1 MKPVTLKTFACK
13 PARAKPVDREGQ
25 EQAALMDELKWRF
38 PLAHKLIYHVPNG
51 GHRVK
56 AVAAKLKGQGVKAGV
71 PDLVLPIARGGY
83 FGLYI
88 EFKAKPPFDAAVS
101 PSQDAYLHALTEQGY
116 LAIVCRGSIDAVEAI
131 RAYLLLPQTVPQKE
145 VA

>member
-1 MKPVTLKTFACK
+1 MTNQRPPFRN

-25 EQAALMDELKWRF
+25 EQAALLEEIQLRYPDVYE
-38 PLAHKLIYHVPNG
+38 LIYHVPNG

-71 PDLVLPIARGGY
+71 PDLVLPMARGGY

-88 EFKAKPPFDAAVS
+88 EFKAKPPFDAPVS
-101 PSQDAYLHALTEQGY
+101 ASQDAFLQLLTNENY
-116 LAIVCRGSIDAVEAI
+116 LAIVCRGNIDAVEAI
-131 RAYLLLPQTVPQKE
+131 RAYLLQPATV
-145 VA
+145 AA

>member
-1 MKPVTLKTFACK
+1 MTSPALRPFKDK

-25 EQAALMDELKWRF
+25 EQAALMKELQLRY
-38 PLAHKLIYHVPNG
+38 PQAYKLIYHVPNG

-71 PDLVLPIARGGY
+71 PDLVLPMARGRY

-88 EFKAKPPFDAAVS
+88 EFKAMPPFDAPVS
-101 PSQDAYLHALTEQGY
+101 PSQDAYLQALGDQGY

-131 RAYLLLPQTVPQKE
+131 RAYLLLPATV
-145 VA
+145 AA

>member
-1 MKPVTLKTFACK
+1 MNAPALGSFKAKA
-13 PARAKPVDREGQ
+13 ARAKPVDREGQ
-25 EQAALMDELKWRF
+25 EQAALMAELKLRY
-38 PLAHKLIYHVPNG
+38 PEVYKLIYHVPNG

-71 PDLVLPIARGGY
+71 PDLVLPMARGGY

-88 EFKAKPPFDAAVS
+88 EFKAKPPYDAPVS
-101 PSQDAYLHALTEQGY
+101 ASQDAYLQQLIAQGY

-131 RAYLLLPQTVPQKE
+131 RSYLLLPATV
-145 VA
+145 AA